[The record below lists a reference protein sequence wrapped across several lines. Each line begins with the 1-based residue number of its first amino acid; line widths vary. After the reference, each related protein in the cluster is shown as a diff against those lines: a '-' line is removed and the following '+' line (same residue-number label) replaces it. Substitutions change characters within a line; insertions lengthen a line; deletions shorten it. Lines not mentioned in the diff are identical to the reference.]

1 MKPIS
6 EKHMEEPTVAHFHF
20 KEKGKVQ
27 PIGYKGLGVDQ
38 EATIILKG
46 KIKQLGVSSWEVGKG
61 FSIEIASCEI
71 SAPAKSVTIDDA
83 IKASASSGK
92 RMK

>member
-6 EKHMEEPTVAHFHF
+6 VNPMEEPTVAYFHF

-27 PIGYKGLGVDQ
+27 PIGYEGLGVNQ
-38 EATIILKG
+38 EATVILKG
-46 KIKQLGVSSWEVGKG
+46 KIKQLGVSSWEKGKG

-71 SAPAKSVTIDDA
+71 TGPAKVVTIDDA
-83 IKASASSGK
+83 VKAASGK